1 MPHGITLLF
10 FLNGKPIS
18 PHNRLLFSL
27 SKHPKLSIEILYIES
42 GDNPEVYELIKINFG
57 LSDNIFLQA
66 ISKSHKSFSNF
77 HTSPE
82 APLPK
87 DGGSII
93 IPSYFLLRLSSLCIY
108 FIQSSIIN
116 LTFPSGTF
124 DNCIFSLHQLTLP
137 FDASTWHTFA
147 PAKAAETVAAPVYP
161 KRLITFAAFFS
172 FIISAIQSQFA
183 ACSGKSP
190 VCLNPVGCT
199 FNTILL

>member
-42 GDNPEVYELIKINFG
+42 GDNPEVWDWIADIIKEKKAANV
-57 LSDNIFLQA
+57 
-66 ISKSHKSFSNF
+66 
-77 HTSPE
+77 
-82 APLPK
+82 
-87 DGGSII
+87 
-93 IPSYFLLRLSSLCIY
+93 
-108 FIQSSIIN
+108 IN
-116 LTFPSGTF
+116 LFGYTGAATVSAALAGA
-124 DNCIFSLHQLTLP
+124 NVCHV
-137 FDASTWHTFA
+137 DASKGSVSWCKENMQLSKVPDGKVRLIIEDCMKYIQREERRNKKYDGIIMDPPSFG
-147 PAKAAETVAAPVYP
+147 
-161 KRLITFAAFFS
+161 LITFAAFFS